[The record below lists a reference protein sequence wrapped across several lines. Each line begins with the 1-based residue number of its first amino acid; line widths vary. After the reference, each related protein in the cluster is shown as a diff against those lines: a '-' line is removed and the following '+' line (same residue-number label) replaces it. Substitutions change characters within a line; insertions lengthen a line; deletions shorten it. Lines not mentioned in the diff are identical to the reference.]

1 MQKRNKGREKEQK
14 MLDKKFEKYAAMLP
28 QSYKDQFK
36 REVKKPT
43 QKQKVNEAIRQGRKT
58 ETVQKGQGNK
68 NDYVQNVGK
77 LLNEDI
83 EIKEVPREIAIQ
95 VARARNEKKLTQEQ
109 LANKVQENL
118 AAIKDLEN
126 AEGAYNPKLVE
137 KIEKI
142 LQVKF
147 ERSWLEKK

>member
-36 REVKKPT
+36 HEVKKPT

-137 KIEKI
+137 KIEKL

-147 ERSWLEKK
+147 ERSWKK

>member
-147 ERSWLEKK
+147 ERSWKK

>member
-36 REVKKPT
+36 HEVKKPT

-77 LLNEDI
+77 LLNENI

-137 KIEKI
+137 KIEKT
-142 LQVKF
+142 LGVQF
-147 ERSWLEKK
+147 ERSWKK

>member
-95 VARARNEKKLTQEQ
+95 VARARNEKKLTQQQ

-142 LQVKF
+142 LQVTF
-147 ERSWLEKK
+147 ERSWKK

>member
-36 REVKKPT
+36 HEVKKPT

-137 KIEKI
+137 KNKKL

-147 ERSWLEKK
+147 ERSWKK

>member
-36 REVKKPT
+36 HEVKKPT

-77 LLNEDI
+77 LLNEDV

-147 ERSWLEKK
+147 ERSWKK